1 MTYLVDTSALVRIL
15 RRQVHPRWYDQVAAG
30 QIAICDPVIT
40 ETLAIT
46 DAAQTE
52 AVEAGLRAAY
62 PWVPVPADVWETVAA
77 VRRRL
82 AAAGVHQGLT
92 VADHL
97 VVATALRNDLAVLHE
112 DPDFGTVARYV
123 AELRQERITGRG

>member
-1 MTYLVDTSALVRIL
+1 MSYLVDTSALVRIL

-46 DAAQTE
+46 DPAQTE

-82 AAAGVHQGLT
+82 AAAGVHQGVT

-97 VVATALRNDLAVLHE
+97 VVATALHHDLAVLHE
-112 DPDFGTVARYV
+112 DPDFSTVARV
-123 AELRQERITGRG
+123 VGELRQERVTGRG